1 MTPGK
6 VLTYLIAVFALI
18 GLCGDALYTAYNH
31 GVTVI
36 NATRDAEWS
45 QAVATQKSELARAVQ
60 AVHDQEQRFQ
70 REANQVGIDAREKT
84 LLPMLVA
91 AA

>member
-31 GVTVI
+31 GVTVT
-36 NATRDAEWS
+36 NAARDAEWS

-60 AVHDQEQRFQ
+60 AVRDQEQRFQ